1 MIIIFLGAVVVF
13 FMRASC
19 HYKPQRDK
27 AANKKKYNKI
37 INRNRARAES
47 KRIDESYIG
56 EIGQDKSSWAGAALS
71 WVELRASDVFRR
83 HYCAPR

>member
-1 MIIIFLGAVVVF
+1 MIIIFLGAVVAF

-27 AANKKKYNKI
+27 ADNKKKYNKI

-56 EIGQDKSSWAGAALS
+56 EIGQVKSSRA
-71 WVELRASDVFRR
+71 ELGLR
-83 HYCAPR
+83 